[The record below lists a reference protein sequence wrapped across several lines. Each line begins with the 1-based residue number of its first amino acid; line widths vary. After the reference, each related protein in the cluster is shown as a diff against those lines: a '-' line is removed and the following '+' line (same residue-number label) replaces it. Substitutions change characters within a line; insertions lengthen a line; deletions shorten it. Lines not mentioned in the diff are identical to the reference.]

1 MKMNTMMM
9 VALSGLVMSM
19 NSFGGGQVP
28 PPVHA
33 VAARHASGPVKTTAV
48 SARHA
53 SGGQA
58 VTIVNAVAARH
69 NSGTE
74 AVEVAKTAGL
84 DLNQK

>member
-1 MKMNTMMM
+1 
-9 VALSGLVMSM
+9 
-19 NSFGGGQVP
+19 
-28 PPVHA
+28 
-33 VAARHASGPVKTTAV
+33 VKTTAV